1 MRVDEMAVVDESLRV
16 YGIDGLKV
24 ADAASIMSSITSSNT
39 NAPEYR
45 RY

>member
-1 MRVDEMAVVDESLRV
+1 MAVVDESLRV

-24 ADAASIMSSITSSNT
+24 ADGSIMSSITSSNT

-45 RY
+45 R